1 MGTLTAGAPRLA
13 EHCPHKLATSC
24 RLTATPRCCA
34 CADVRLHST
43 TYSVYIDGVGFV
55 QRGTRWQSYCWFC
68 KEFWNN
74 RVAATDP
81 PLQPSQ
87 ARIPE
92 VPDQTQFL
100 ERWFEFHQGYRTV
113 RRENGSEDR
122 IAVIGEPLKDVSP
135 GYLPRTLQE
144 LRAGQRN
151 DATRAAN
158 RTVAIRGT
166 PSNDATGPEE
176 PERTLEETIDNLLE
190 EISDNEEHDHLTR
203 EGVQENNTPQSQLS
217 RPFTRREQ
225 MTRRLTERLRE
236 NVTRVFGTREE
247 IQSDDYQS
255 PIAGLYTRAWDRYH
269 QAEQQRREDVNP
281 ADPSASHSA
290 YPALDIQSNNFRAR
304 LRATDEVD
312 ELARRIAEME
322 AGRNGGANLASQAS
336 SPADPSASHSAYPAL
351 GIQTN
356 NFRARLRATGEVS
369 ELARR
374 IAEMEAGRNGGANP
388 ASQASSPADAR
399 EPANSP
405 ASYSGRSRAAAHER
419 IARRIAEIQSRDTR
433 RPRPPSQDQ
442 PFDLPHM
449 GLDSDNRPPPKTDAE
464 MTVKLECQIC
474 YSQVADIACLPCGHM
489 VMCKWCADITMP
501 VRHGTILRRP
511 SNCPM
516 CRKKVSQR
524 VRIHHG

>member
-1 MGTLTAGAPRLA
+1 MGTLTAGVPRLA

-34 CADVRLHST
+34 CADVRLHSIA
-43 TYSVYIDGVGFV
+43 YSVYIDGVGFV

-87 ARIPE
+87 TRIPE

-100 ERWFEFHQGYRTV
+100 ERWFEFHQGYRIV
-113 RRENGSEDR
+113 RRENGSEDQ

-151 DATRAAN
+151 DATRATN
-158 RTVAIRGT
+158 RTVAIRTT

-176 PERTLEETIDNLLE
+176 PERTLEEAIDSLLE
-190 EISDNEEHDHLTR
+190 EISDNEEDDHLTR
-203 EGVQENNTPQSQLS
+203 EGMQENDMPQSQLS
-217 RPFTRREQ
+217 RPLTRREQ

-236 NVTRVFGTREE
+236 NMTRVFGTREE

-255 PIAGLYTRAWDRYH
+255 PIAGLYTRAWDRYR
-269 QAEQQRREDVNP
+269 QAEQQRREGVNP
-281 ADPSASHSA
+281 ADSSTSHSA
-290 YPALDIQSNNFRAR
+290 YPALDIQSNNFHAQ
-304 LRATDEVD
+304 LRATNEEDEIVI
-312 ELARRIAEME
+312 RIAE
-322 AGRNGGANLASQAS
+322 L
-336 SPADPSASHSAYPAL
+336 
-351 GIQTN
+351 
-356 NFRARLRATGEVS
+356 
-369 ELARR
+369 
-374 IAEMEAGRNGGANP
+374 EAGRNGGANP
-388 ASQASSPADAR
+388 ASQASSPADVR

-405 ASYSGRSRAAAHER
+405 ASYSEQSRAAAHER

-433 RPRPPSQDQ
+433 RPRPPNQDQ

-474 YSQVADIACLPCGHM
+474 YSQVADTACLPCGHM

-501 VRHGTILRRP
+501 VRHGTIPRRP